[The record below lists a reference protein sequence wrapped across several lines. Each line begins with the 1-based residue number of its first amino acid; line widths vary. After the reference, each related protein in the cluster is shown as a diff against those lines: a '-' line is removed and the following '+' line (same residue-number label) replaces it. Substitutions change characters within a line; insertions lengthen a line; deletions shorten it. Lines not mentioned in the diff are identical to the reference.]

1 METYLP
7 VRKSLGYQNLK
18 KALAKIFSIC
28 LDDEEINVFEFENF
42 KYILNYKKNQ
52 VKLFITDTEKN
63 VQFQFGEGGVLS
75 IYLPNPE
82 FPDHSFLPEKP
93 ISDII
98 SDKEQS
104 LFLEFVSGKR
114 DTDVESAVRILK
126 DYLDKLSV
134 D

>member
-1 METYLP
+1 M
-7 VRKSLGYQNLK
+7 
-18 KALAKIFSIC
+18 
-28 LDDEEINVFEFENF
+28 DDEEINVFEFENF

-52 VKLFITDTEKN
+52 VKLFITNTEKN

-82 FPDHSFLPEKP
+82 FPDNSFLPEKP

-114 DTDVESAVRILK
+114 DTDVESALRILK